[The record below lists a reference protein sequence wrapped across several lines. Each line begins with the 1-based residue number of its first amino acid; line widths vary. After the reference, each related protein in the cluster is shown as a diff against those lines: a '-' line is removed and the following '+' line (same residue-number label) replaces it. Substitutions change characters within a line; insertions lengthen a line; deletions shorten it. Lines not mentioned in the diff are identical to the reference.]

1 MPISEEDKIVWWKDV
16 IDVMPISEEDKIV
29 WWKDVIDDRVYVK
42 VMSTYNEVKLK
53 V

>member
-1 MPISEEDKIVWWKDV
+1 
-16 IDVMPISEEDKIV
+16 MPISEEDKIV
-29 WWKDVIDDRVYVK
+29 WWKDVIDDRAYVK